1 MNRRKFLQS
10 ASGAAGLAAVG
21 PLVRGAIA
29 AGGVPGLGNIKRVA
43 VIGAGIVGASIA
55 YNLSKRGC
63 DVLLLDKQ
71 GPAAQASGNSFAWI
85 NASWFDAPRSYFDLR
100 TLSLN
105 EYHRLSH
112 DVDIPIRWG
121 GSLEWYHTLEQAK
134 EISEGVRRI
143 QAYGA
148 PTWMVDRTRLAE
160 LEPNLDP
167 GSDGQV
173 AWSSRDGAV
182 DPAGTTRA
190 LVERVVEN
198 GGTTVFPATV
208 TGIRQTPQGM
218 RVETDIESFE
228 VDQVVVAAGI
238 CANEIAAMIELGTDL
253 IKPATPG
260 VIVTTRPMEPLINAV
275 AYTTGSHFHQLTD
288 GRVILGEKSG
298 PPGTDQHLAYL
309 SERPNAYPSAE
320 LAMQHAA
327 RVIDAAK
334 QYIPQFANAEIESV
348 GVGWRPLPLDGLPV
362 IGRPKKMPG
371 IYLAAMHSGVT
382 LAPIVGHLAAMEIL
396 DGVSVDLLADFRVER
411 FL

>member
-1 MNRRKFLQS
+1 MDRRRFLGGVS
-10 ASGAAGLAAVG
+10 AVAGLTAAGPGVQTVFAATDVMSSG
-21 PLVRGAIA
+21 NVR
-29 AGGVPGLGNIKRVA
+29 RVA

-63 DVLLLDKQ
+63 DVLLLDKR

-100 TLSLN
+100 THSLN
-105 EYHRLSH
+105 EYHRLAQ

-121 GSLEWYHTLEQAK
+121 GSLEWYHTTEQEK
-134 EISEGVRRI
+134 EITAGVRRI
-143 QAYGA
+143 QTYGA
-148 PTWMVDRTRLAE
+148 PTWMVDKSRLSN
-160 LEPNLDP
+160 LEPNLNS
-167 GSDGQV
+167 GSDGLV

-190 LVERVVEN
+190 LVDRVIEN
-198 GGTTVFPATV
+198 GGTTEFPATV
-208 TGIRQTPQGM
+208 TGIRQTREGM
-218 RVETDIESFE
+218 RIETDVESFD

-238 CANEIAAMIELGTDL
+238 GANEIAAMIDLGTDL

-275 AYTTGSHFHQLTD
+275 AYTTGTHFHQLTD

-320 LAMQHAA
+320 LAMQHATG
-327 RVIDAAK
+327 VIDVAK
-334 QYIPQFANAEIESV
+334 KYVPQFADAEIESV

-362 IGRPKKMPG
+362 IGRPESIPG
-371 IYLAAMHSGVT
+371 VYLASMHSGVT

-396 DGVSVDLLADFRVER
+396 DGVRVDLLQDFRVER